1 MKLLDFL
8 EFEQFNQMRKQ
19 MNTTVLGEFELFDP
33 SKQLTWSE
41 REALEQKGLVIQG
54 ADLRPLRDKTLAFKN
69 SRVWLK
75 HDQVFHLGY
84 CPQIQQL
91 RLKQASIKVGTY
103 LWQTSKENEGC
114 LDCLAHIQYQ
124 GIDHRRLRRPEFIEQ
139 IQEQFSLE
147 EFNQEYPPYPIV

>member
-91 RLKQASIKVGTY
+91 RLKQIGRASCRERV
-103 LWQTSKENEGC
+103 
-114 LDCLAHIQYQ
+114 
-124 GIDHRRLRRPEFIEQ
+124 
-139 IQEQFSLE
+139 
-147 EFNQEYPPYPIV
+147 

>member
-19 MNTTVLGEFELFDP
+19 MNTTALGEFELFDP

-75 HDQVFHLGY
+75 HDRVFHLGY

-91 RLKQASIKVGTY
+91 RLKKANIKVGTY
-103 LWQTSKENEGC
+103 LWQTSKENEVC

-147 EFNQEYPPYPIV
+147 EFNQEYPPYPII

>member
-1 MKLLDFL
+1 
-8 EFEQFNQMRKQ
+8 MRKQ

-91 RLKQASIKVGTY
+91 RLKQASIDRKSTRLNSSHVR
-103 LWQTSKENEGC
+103 TSYAVFC
-114 LDCLAHIQYQ
+114 LKKKT
-124 GIDHRRLRRPEFIEQ
+124 
-139 IQEQFSLE
+139 S
-147 EFNQEYPPYPIV
+147 